1 VSEDGSR
8 DRLRD
13 ALGSRIE
20 EAVEDEVGFH
30 LDMQIRDLVARGWSP
45 GAAREEAL
53 RMFGDVKRV
62 RGELRTLSRER
73 ERRARRREYLAE
85 LTTDLRFAL
94 RRIRRKPGFA
104 LATVFVLAL
113 GIGSNVAI
121 FGVVDATLLRPLPFP
136 DGQDVVFLWDDQ
148 DGTPTPVSYPEFEDW
163 QREGTFL
170 RSIATIYGSGVTARG
185 PAGPERLQ
193 AGIAAGD
200 VLGVAGLPALVGR
213 GLLPS
218 DVESGARVAML
229 GEQFWRTR
237 YDARRDVVGTSI
249 ELDGERRE
257 IIGVMPAR
265 AGILAERD
273 EVAVWLPLVRRD
285 WMSRGLHFLRVV
297 GRLQP
302 GLGREEAVARAEAM
316 AAGLV
321 DSGVTDHRL
330 SFQGV
335 RERLVGD
342 VRSLLLVLWGAV
354 GFLLLIVCTNLANLF
369 LSQAAGRTR
378 EFAVRSALGAG
389 RLRLTRQLLT
399 ESLVVGLLG
408 GAMGLGMSRLASGYV
423 TEAAARAALLATPG
437 LDATVLVFATAI
449 SLLAAVIFGLAPTA
463 RVLGRR
469 IAVDLKQ
476 SVPGRVSGSPAARGF
491 SRLLVSAE
499 IALSVILLV
508 GAGLMVTSMLRLMRQ
523 DPGFEPAGVISLEI
537 DLPTNRY
544 AEDESRVQFFDDA
557 LRRIRTVP
565 GVSGA
570 AAISHVPL
578 EGSDTDG
585 TFVIP
590 GRDYAP
596 EESPTAQKRV
606 ATPGYFETMR
616 IPLIQGRTFEERDG
630 RDGRQVT
637 IISRSLA
644 ERYWP
649 DGDAVGQR
657 LEFRWA
663 TEGAQ
668 EIIGVVG
675 DIRHDGLDLP
685 VEGTIY
691 VPEAL
696 VAFTGLSLVVRADKN
711 PVGLVPAIRRRL
723 AEIDPLQPVSD
734 IATLETIVGRSVATR
749 RVFMTLLVGFA
760 AVALLLAA
768 VGVYAVTAGSVAG
781 RTREIGVRLAMGAA
795 PRQVLRMIVTQE
807 MRVIVPG
814 LAIGLLG
821 ALALSRTL
829 RALLY
834 QVSVSDPRTFALV
847 AGVLVLVA
855 LTAVLIPARRAAG
868 MDPTEALRIE

>member
-1 VSEDGSR
+1 
-8 DRLRD
+8 
-13 ALGSRIE
+13 
-20 EAVEDEVGFH
+20 
-30 LDMQIRDLVARGWSP
+30 
-45 GAAREEAL
+45 
-53 RMFGDVKRV
+53 
-62 RGELRTLSRER
+62 
-73 ERRARRREYLAE
+73 
-85 LTTDLRFAL
+85 
-94 RRIRRKPGFA
+94 
-104 LATVFVLAL
+104 
-113 GIGSNVAI
+113 
-121 FGVVDATLLRPLPFP
+121 
-136 DGQDVVFLWDDQ
+136 
-148 DGTPTPVSYPEFEDW
+148 
-163 QREGTFL
+163 
-170 RSIATIYGSGVTARG
+170 
-185 PAGPERLQ
+185 
-193 AGIAAGD
+193 
-200 VLGVAGLPALVGR
+200 
-213 GLLPS
+213 
-218 DVESGARVAML
+218 
-229 GEQFWRTR
+229 
-237 YDARRDVVGTSI
+237 
-249 ELDGERRE
+249 
-257 IIGVMPAR
+257 
-265 AGILAERD
+265 
-273 EVAVWLPLVRRD
+273 
-285 WMSRGLHFLRVV
+285 
-297 GRLQP
+297 
-302 GLGREEAVARAEAM
+302 
-316 AAGLV
+316 
-321 DSGVTDHRL
+321 
-330 SFQGV
+330 
-335 RERLVGD
+335 
-342 VRSLLLVLWGAV
+342 
-354 GFLLLIVCTNLANLF
+354 
-369 LSQAAGRTR
+369 
-378 EFAVRSALGAG
+378 
-389 RLRLTRQLLT
+389 
-399 ESLVVGLLG
+399 
-408 GAMGLGMSRLASGYV
+408 MGLGMSRLASGYV

-696 VAFTGLSLVVRADKN
+696 VAFTGLSLVVRADKH